1 MMITVPRIEMK
12 GLKTKQHKISYSRT
26 TVMAFMKSLF
36 IERGMIYT
44 LVGLLLGRAIIL
56 SAVSPFA
63 IAFLATIW
71 YTNRQHTAKVTLAI
85 LIGSISISGMQAANH
100 AI

>member
-1 MMITVPRIEMK
+1 MMNSVPRIEMK
-12 GLKTKQHKISYSRT
+12 GLKTKQHEVRSIRT
-26 TVMAFMKSLF
+26 KGLALMKSLF
-36 IERGMIYT
+36 IKRGMIYT

-71 YTNRQHTAKVTLAI
+71 YTNREHTAKVDRK
-85 LIGSISISGMQAANH
+85 SVV
-100 AI
+100 